1 VAASRARFRVAKTTN
16 MDGTAN
22 YHVLDDA
29 NGSRPVAEFATE
41 EEAEVGRRELEEGTR
56 EVQAKVPP
64 VKSAPKNDADQ

>member
-1 VAASRARFRVAKTTN
+1 VAATGARFRVAKTTN

-29 NGSRPVAEFATE
+29 NGSRPVAEYDTE
-41 EEAEVGRRELEEGTR
+41 AEAEVGRRELEEGTR
-56 EVQAKVPP
+56 EVQAQVPP